1 MRWLRRLLHALRGS
15 AHDADLRAEIEA
27 HRVLR
32 QEALEREGLSPADAA
47 AASRRAVGNVT
58 LAVEDAR
65 DVWVVRALDHAW
77 QDARAAARGLTK
89 SPAFALVT
97 IATLALG
104 IGANTALFSIFNS
117 LILRPLPVRDPGSL
131 VLLADGSWTYP
142 IWQELRRLD
151 GPMFDGA
158 LAWSQEDFDL
168 ARSGKTDPVSG
179 AFVSGRFFEV
189 LGVGASRGRMLTPAD
204 DATGSADAAVAVI
217 SHRFWQRHF
226 AGASDVVGRSL
237 TLHRVSFTVVGVMPP
252 GFHGVTV
259 GDAVDVMVPFS
270 AEPLVRGRESFLAG
284 RSTWWLEVMARL
296 KPGQTVEQAT
306 TALRGVQPQ
315 VREATLPDWPKE
327 MLARYLDEPFTLVSA
342 ATGTSDLRSR
352 FETPLSAMVV
362 AVGLVLLVACANIA
376 SLLVARALARR
387 RELSVRLALGGSRW
401 RLARLL
407 FAEALLVSVTGAA
420 LGLLFARWSS
430 ALLIQQLSTWGDV
443 VSLDLDLD
451 WRVLAFTA
459 ALTCLCA
466 VVAGVAPVLGLKSVA
481 PGDALKDAGRGIA
494 GDRSFSLRGTLVVAQ
509 VALSLVLV
517 VAAGLFLRTFTTL
530 TRLPLGFTP
539 EPLLVVEVNLRSVD
553 LPAEERGALALRLR
567 DRVATVSGVQSAALS
582 AIAPV
587 SGSGWNSWVGDSPT
601 PPDRSYQTWLNA
613 TTPGWFTT
621 MGMPMLSGRDFDS
634 TDRQGGTQVAIVN
647 DSFVRRFLPGRTP
660 VGLQV
665 RTGGRAES
673 PFEIVGV
680 IADAV
685 YGNPREGMMPTMYL
699 PLAQRPQTFPR
710 IALIVATRPGQ
721 RAAVER
727 EVAAAMKG
735 VDPSIA
741 FEFRTFDQLISAT
754 VTQERLVAMLAAF
767 FGGLALLLAGIGLY
781 GVVAQA
787 VRARRVEIG
796 VRMALGAAPPRIVRL
811 VFTQVGV
818 LLAIGVALGL
828 VAGLWAARYVETMLF
843 RVEPRDAATFA
854 AAAAVLLT
862 VGVLAAWLPARR
874 AARLDPASVLRED

>member
-1 MRWLRRLLHALRGS
+1 MRWLHRLLHAFRGS

-27 HRVLR
+27 HRLLR

-47 AASRRAVGNVT
+47 VASRRAVGNVT

-65 DVWVVRALDHAW
+65 EVWVVRALDHAW
-77 QDARAAARGLTK
+77 QDARAAVRGLAK
-89 SPAFALVT
+89 SPAFALIT

-131 VLLADGSWTYP
+131 VLLAEGSWTYP
-142 IWQELRRLD
+142 IWQEIRRLD
-151 GPMFDGA
+151 GPMFDGTI
-158 LAWSQEDFDL
+158 AWSQEDFDL
-168 ARSGKTDPVSG
+168 ARGGKTDPVSG
-179 AFVSGRFFEV
+179 AYVSGRFFDV
-189 LGVGASRGRMLTPAD
+189 LGVSASRGRMLTPAD
-204 DATGSADAAVAVI
+204 DTAGSGHGAVAVI
-217 SHRFWQRHF
+217 SYRFWQRHF
-226 AGASDVVGRSL
+226 AGATDVVGRSL

-252 GFHGVTV
+252 GFHGVSV
-259 GDAVDVMVPFS
+259 GDAVDVMVPFA
-270 AEPLVRGRESFLAG
+270 AEPLVQGRESFLTG
-284 RSTWWLEVMARL
+284 RSTWWVEVMVRL
-296 KPGQTVEQAT
+296 KPGQTIEQAT
-306 TALRGVQPQ
+306 AALRGVQPQ
-315 VREATLPDWPKE
+315 IREATLPDWSKE
-327 MLARYLDEPFTLVSA
+327 MLARYLDDPFTLVPA
-342 ATGTSDLRSR
+342 ATGTSELRSR
-352 FETPLSAMVV
+352 FETPLSALVV

-407 FAEALLVSVTGAA
+407 FAEALVVSVTGAA

-430 ALLIQQLSTWGDV
+430 VLLVQQLSTWGDV

-459 ALTCLCA
+459 ALTGLCA

-494 GDRSFSLRGTLVVAQ
+494 GDRRFSLRGTLVVAQ

-517 VAAGLFLRTFTTL
+517 IAAGLFLRTFTTL
-530 TRLPLGFTP
+530 SRLPLGFTP
-539 EPLLVVEVNLRSVD
+539 EPLLVVEVNLRAVD

-567 DRVATVSGVQSAALS
+567 DRVETVSGVQSAALS

-601 PPDRSYQTWLNA
+601 PLDRSYQTWLNA

-621 MGMPMLSGRDFDS
+621 MGMPILSGRDFDS
-634 TDRQGGTQVAIVN
+634 TDRQGGTQVTIVN
-647 DSFVRRFLPGRTP
+647 ESFVRRFLPGRTP
-660 VGLQV
+660 VGQQV
-665 RTGGRAES
+665 QTGGRAES
-673 PFEIVGV
+673 RYEVVGV
-680 IADAV
+680 VADAV
-685 YGNPREGMMPTMYL
+685 YGNPREGMTPTMYL
-699 PLAQRPQTFPR
+699 PLAQGRQTFPR
-710 IALIVATRPGQ
+710 IALIIATRPGQ
-721 RAAVER
+721 RVAVER
-727 EVAAAMKG
+727 EVGAAMTG

-741 FEFRTFDQLISAT
+741 FEFRKFDELISAT
-754 VTQERLVAMLAAF
+754 VTQERLVAILAAF

-781 GVVAQA
+781 GIVAQA
-787 VRARRVEIG
+787 VRARRTEIG
-796 VRMALGAAPPRIVRL
+796 VRMALGAAPARIVRL
-811 VFTQVGV
+811 VFTHVGV

-843 RVEPRDAATFA
+843 RIEPRDAATFA
-854 AAAAVLLT
+854 VAAAVLLT